1 MTTLANNTQT
11 YAVVAAKRCT
21 PHIQTQENNAKI
33 HAAVAA
39 KERTPHAQVQRAT
52 GRSKAIRC
60 STTAD
65 VGAVKSTTDIQSHQG
80 TTGSPTGIAKAQMMQ
95 PESDAKTMLRKA
107 LYEIFGVKEKPV
119 TKKAKEN
126 PIEVNA
132 ICYSGGRYGTSLGTQ
147 PRNMPQTK
155 YKGHKRAPP
164 PNKLMRSKE
173 CFHCHKK
180 GHYA

>member
-1 MTTLANNTQT
+1 MTTLIDNMKT
-11 YAVVAAKRCT
+11 YAAVTAKRCT
-21 PHIQTQENNAKI
+21 PHIQTRNTKI
-33 HAAVAA
+33 HAVVAA

-52 GRSKAIRC
+52 GRSKATDQS
-60 STTAD
+60 STAELTID
-65 VGAVKSTTDIQSHQG
+65 RSHQG

-95 PESDAKTMLRKA
+95 PESDAKKMLRKA
-107 LYEIFGVKEKPV
+107 LYKIFGVKEKPA

-132 ICYSGGRYGTSLGTQ
+132 ICYSGRRYGTSLGTR
-147 PRNMPQTK
+147 PRNIPHMK
-155 YKGHKRAPP
+155 YEGHKRAPP
-164 PNKLMRSKE
+164 PDKLMRSKE